1 MKTLD
6 VHALHE
12 GIQHTIEKL
21 DKQKQQLE
29 KLEKS
34 VEHLA
39 GMRDALKGKGGDA
52 IRTFYEEC
60 HKPFLLFFGMFIDE
74 YKKVLKQTQH
84 AISSVESDSHGMIAE
99 AFLSHDARHGVKH
112 AREVTEQLT
121 DAVNRQTSAIDHIVS
136 LPTVNDS
143 FFRMETEQ
151 AERLISDTLNKL
163 FQFDGQQTQ
172 ALETAKSDFQTM
184 KKYIDQLGTMYTGPK
199 IEITGYKSGS
209 ILKSQE
215 EENINQT
222 FGGINSQMKQPD
234 DSPMEMMLKKIEKHK
249 QSNVDIVMKDGK
261 QQKIEREIH
270 ADDSNVTV
278 LQKEAAAHPK
288 VYGDIRVINDKLYNN
303 KRLKKI
309 DTIEV
314 IDELTRNTASIDYVG
329 GKYYVYENGQIVREF
344 YAGGKK
350 RLEEVSYIPEDKVGG
365 AKPID
370 SFLAGTQYE
379 FIEWVSPQ
387 GAIKK
392 LAVRGGKRVV
402 TDVAKH
408 VAEKES
414 KGEVNKVA
422 SKGKG
427 EIGWNMSKGGG
438 EINGRKYSQHAL
450 ERMAPDIPEVKATLT
465 SRAIKKA
472 EELGYKPQT
481 KEFSDFIK
489 KYVDP
494 RNISP
499 SVIEDAIMNTKKI
512 PGNRSGTFVHE
523 TLDVKVIINEA
534 GDVITVIPK

>member
-39 GMRDALKGKGGDA
+39 GMKDALKGKGGDA

-84 AISSVESDSHGMIAE
+84 AIASVESDSHGMIAE

-121 DAVNRQTSAIDHIVS
+121 DAVNRQTSTIDHIVS
-136 LPTVNDS
+136 LPTVNDT

-151 AERLISDTLNKL
+151 AERLISDTLHKL

-184 KKYIDQLGTMYTGPK
+184 KKYMDQLETMYTGPK

-222 FGGINSQMKQPD
+222 FGAINPQMKQAD
-234 DSPMEMMLKKIEKHK
+234 DSPMEMMLKKLEKHK
-249 QSNVDIVMKDGK
+249 QSNVDSVMMDDK

-365 AKPID
+365 AKSLD

-387 GAIKK
+387 GAVKK

-408 VAEKES
+408 VVEKDIKGDVKKKPSKGSVNSKWWHPGYVDNLSSSQTVIGIKNSPKGLSTLGSSTRQNALDAGKGWVGQGAEK
-414 KGEVNKVA
+414 
-422 SKGKG
+422 
-427 EIGWNMSKGGG
+427 M
-438 EINGRKYSQHAL
+438 Y
-450 ERMAPDIPEVKATLT
+450 DKAGNF
-465 SRAIKKA
+465 
-472 EELGYKPQT
+472 LGYKSVDKMRAFRLQYKP
-481 KEFSDFIK
+481 KEKMWRANFT
-489 KYVDP
+489 
-494 RNISP
+494 
-499 SVIEDAIMNTKKI
+499 E
-512 PGNRSGTFVHE
+512 
-523 TLDVKVIINEA
+523 NE
-534 GDVITVIPK
+534 ITVVGSKTELRNVHVDILD